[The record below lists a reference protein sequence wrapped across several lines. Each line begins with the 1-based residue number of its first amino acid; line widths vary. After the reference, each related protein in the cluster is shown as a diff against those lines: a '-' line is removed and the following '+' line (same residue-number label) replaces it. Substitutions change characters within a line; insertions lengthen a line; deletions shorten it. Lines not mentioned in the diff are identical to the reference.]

1 MSHLQFLQ
9 HYNRVKSL
17 SSSKP
22 SSSLKYMSVLK
33 EKTLDSIPRSSI
45 PSNED
50 KHLFDSEPILPLVQ
64 SLPSTQT
71 LNFIKPLADNRPL
84 DDIEILPGGKRAQV
98 VKARLEKILKN
109 NDISRG
115 KKHALRAW

>member
-22 SSSLKYMSVLK
+22 SSSLEYMSVLK

-71 LNFIKPLADNRPL
+71 LNFIKPLADNKPL
-84 DDIEILPGGKRAQV
+84 DDIEILPGGRRAQL
-98 VKARLEKILKN
+98 VKGRLKRILKN
-109 NDISRG
+109 DDVTEDKDEKSED
-115 KKHALRAW
+115 